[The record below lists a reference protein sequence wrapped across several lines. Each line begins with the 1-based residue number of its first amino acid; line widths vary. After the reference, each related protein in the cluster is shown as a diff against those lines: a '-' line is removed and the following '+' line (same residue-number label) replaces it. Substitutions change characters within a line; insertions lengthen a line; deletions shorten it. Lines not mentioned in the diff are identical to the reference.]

1 MAQVGNQPVQ
11 KTSQGTAPE
20 TDIWVT
26 TPRAYGPGEG
36 WIYFSGVALVLA
48 GVMRFFDSMWAFAYN
63 GTVPSNLQNALFG
76 TDLSTYGWLWLGVSI
91 ILFLA
96 GLGVFV
102 RSQVSRWI
110 GVFAGGIGAISAIWW
125 MPYYPVWSLT
135 YIVICMLVVYG
146 LAAHGQRQ
154 ATA

>member
-1 MAQVGNQPVQ
+1 MSQVHNQSV
-11 KTSQGTAPE
+11 E
-20 TDIWVT
+20 TPARTPAASDEVWVT
-26 TPRAYGPGEG
+26 TANAYEQGDG
-36 WIYFSGVALVLA
+36 WIYFSGVALIIA
-48 GVMRFFDSMWAFAYN
+48 GIMRFFDSMWAFAYK
-63 GTVPSNLQNALFG
+63 GAVPSNLQNALFG
-76 TDLSTYGWLWLGVSI
+76 HSLSTYGWLWLGVSLV
-91 ILFLA
+91 LFLA

-110 GVFAGGIGAISAIWW
+110 GVFAGAVGAVTAIWW

-135 YIVICMLVVYG
+135 YIVISVMVVYG

>member
-1 MAQVGNQPVQ
+1 MAQVRNQPVQ
-11 KTSQGTAPE
+11 TPKQTTGTATNE
-20 TDIWVT
+20 VWVS
-26 TPRAYGPGEG
+26 TPSYESGEG
-36 WIYFSGVALVLA
+36 WIYFSGVALMLA
-48 GVMRFFDSMWAFAYN
+48 GIMRFFDSMWAFAYN

-91 ILFLA
+91 VLFLG

-102 RSQVSRWI
+102 RSQISRWI
-110 GVFAGGIGAISAIWW
+110 GIAAGALGTISAIWW

-135 YIVICMLVVYG
+135 YVAICVMVIYG
-146 LAAHGQRQ
+146 LAVHGQRQ